1 MTSRT
6 EYRLLHR
13 QDNADRRLASI
24 GRELGLLSE
33 TQYGR
38 VLEKGRAVELE
49 VRRLEHTGTP
59 PSPELDRLLEE
70 RGEPQVRNG
79 AKLADLLRRPRLTYA
94 DLAPLTR
101 TARTWPPPWP
111 ARQRSPLNMKAI
123 SSGSCARW
131 RRSSGWRPG
140 LACGPGLPV
149 HPGTAAGGPAEAE

>member
-1 MTSRT
+1 MMTSRT

-59 PSPELDRLLEE
+59 PSPELDRDVYKRQVLPYIPGRLEE
-70 RGEPQVRNG
+70 GYGLNRE
-79 AKLADLLRRPRLTYA
+79 AIASL
-94 DLAPLTR
+94 
-101 TARTWPPPWP
+101 
-111 ARQRSPLNMKAI
+111 ARQGVTR
-123 SSGSCARW
+123 C
-131 RRSSGWRPG
+131 
-140 LACGPGLPV
+140 V
-149 HPGTAAGGPAEAE
+149 